1 MVNKPAMDALDA
13 GDAAGFARATGVA
26 APSEGFLAA
35 AARPGS
41 PFDPAFVPA
50 GPNPTAGA
58 SSAEGD

>member
-13 GDAAGFARATGVA
+13 GDAAGFARAMGVA

-41 PFDPAFVPA
+41 PFDPAFVP
-50 GPNPTAGA
+50 
-58 SSAEGD
+58 GDWKPATDGD